1 MSYLGEGPGVNELP
15 EMMKECPVCLERLFD
30 DNGIACNGEVAKIMC
45 FHLVHD
51 DCLRRAAQSLNAD
64 GHRFGIGGFGPR
76 AGCPVCNR
84 PVSFWSA
91 DKEAAAF
98 PIFWMNKILHALNVL
113 GDIISFG
120 DMGRRKPV
128 SLALLREFIERRLLT
143 DTEKKHFN
151 GGAFNQALEDGSK
164 FVVWEQTEGRGEK
177 MYCKKM
183 AWCFDQQN
191 MTLWLYKWGDPPA
204 PAPNAVTEGSHFSMT
219 QEEVEREEEDRAMRE
234 ELERR
239 NMKVLM
245 EMRQEEEEREREK
258 AERKAAKR
266 KQRLLQQQ
274 RLQKQSVNGDR
285 SWVDSKWLIIIG
297 IVIVAV
303 AASIYFDNG
312 EAITW

>member
-51 DCLRRAAQSLNAD
+51 ECLRRAGQSLNAD

-84 PVSFWSA
+84 PVSFWTSY
-91 DKEAAAF
+91 KEAAAF
-98 PIFWMNKILHALNVL
+98 PIYWMHKILHALNMFGEVRRGPVL
-113 GDIISFG
+113 L
-120 DMGRRKPV
+120 P
-128 SLALLREFIERRLLT
+128 LLREFIKRGQVQLT
-143 DTEKKHFN
+143 DTEKKHMN
-151 GGAFNQALEDGSK
+151 GEAFYQALEDGSK
-164 FVVWEQTEGRGEK
+164 FVVWEQTEGGGEK

-204 PAPNAVTEGSHFSMT
+204 PAPAPSAVAGGSYFYMT
-219 QEEVEREEEDRAMRE
+219 
-234 ELERR
+234 
-239 NMKVLM
+239 
-245 EMRQEEEEREREK
+245 QEEEERERKK

-266 KQRLLQQQ
+266 KQRLLEQQ
-274 RLQKQSVNGDR
+274 RLHEQSVNGDR
-285 SWVDSKWLIIIG
+285 SWADCKWLIIFG
-297 IVIVAV
+297 IVIIAV

-312 EAITW
+312 QEITW